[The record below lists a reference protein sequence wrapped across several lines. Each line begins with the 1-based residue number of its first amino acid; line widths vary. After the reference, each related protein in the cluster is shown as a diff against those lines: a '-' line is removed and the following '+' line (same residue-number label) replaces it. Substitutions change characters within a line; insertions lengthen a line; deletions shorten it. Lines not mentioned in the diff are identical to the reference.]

1 MYDTVVIT
9 FKNLA
14 SRPYNLH
21 AIGVSYWKASE
32 GESGHGHTLRV
43 LALHLLLPGGGT
55 SLPDLGVGSACCP
68 EPSHLLQKSGSPGG
82 LGWGGGISVSTVCW
96 G

>member
-1 MYDTVVIT
+1 MVIT

-32 GESGHGHTLRV
+32 GEWGHGHTLRV
-43 LALHLLLPGGGT
+43 PMLRLLLPGGGT
-55 SLPDLGVGSACCP
+55 SLPDPGVGSP
-68 EPSHLLQKSGSPGG
+68 RG
-82 LGWGGGISVSTVCW
+82 LGGGGGISVSTVCW

>member
-1 MYDTVVIT
+1 MVIT

-32 GESGHGHTLRV
+32 GEWGHGHTLRV
-43 LALHLLLPGGGT
+43 PVLCLLLPGGGT
-55 SLPDLGVGSACCP
+55 SLPDPGVGSP
-68 EPSHLLQKSGSPGG
+68 RG
-82 LGWGGGISVSTVCW
+82 LGGGGGISVSTVCW